1 MPARIRLLGNLYNPI
16 VPAGAISIV
25 RPGRFGNPFKV
36 IDGNAIEAVKL
47 FEEALLAGKL
57 KFTLIEVKEKL
68 AGKNLACWCKVGE
81 ICHGDVLLKFAN
93 E

>member
-36 IDGNAIEAVKL
+36 IDGDATNAVKL
-47 FEEALLAGKL
+47 FEEALLSGKL
-57 KFTLIEVKEKL
+57 KFTLTEVKEKL
-68 AGKNLACWCKVGE
+68 GGKDLACWCKVGE
-81 ICHGDVLLKFAN
+81 ICHGDVLLKYAN
-93 E
+93 D